1 MATTNSPQFIA
12 DWYRSCIA
20 TFENVTRSVDNL
32 APNLD
37 SAKALALQ
45 LVQDQI
51 GRFRVWAGN
60 MGAHHPARSR
70 MSLDHKLKEASHI
83 HDMVVE
89 LLEELNTSLE
99 MLHCS
104 TQQNLLNPD
113 LILEQAEET
122 DGDCENNG
130 MELDDTVS
138 DSGSAA
144 SSDSPL
150 SDFVFKLDDIANII
164 SCLYNLSAAMRQ
176 PVPQD
181 RLKKYAAI
189 DLSHYESFDNRHVLE
204 KFPNAKPFLIQR
216 LGNANTQRRQYFRYR
231 LLHYEKIA
239 QGVEQVGPATSVPE
253 SLYTDLHAVHH
264 DADLAQDNYIT
275 SQRATNDDA
284 ATVITAAKTSTTISI
299 VPKGTVVRTQPT
311 LDIIETESDGGQTAT
326 SYGTIMETGKVKLLK
341 VPDPPNADHVFDG
354 NAFQCPY
361 CYSLI
366 IVQNS
371 RAWQRHVFRD
381 LRPYVCTFDS
391 CTKPNRL
398 FETRHDWYD
407 HEVRHHRREWYCAEC
422 TVTCTTSSNFSHHI
436 KKFHPALS
444 DVHDIS
450 ALVENC
456 ERVVSTPQQCPLC
469 TVQSEHTTKGLR
481 SHLGRH
487 MQQLALF
494 TLPRL
499 EVDDNGGEDVPSEA
513 GLRGM
518 ESSSEEDK
526 DNMSELEFHSNSS
539 EDRPEKESEGAEG
552 GAEEGERVKPED
564 HPGEENRSGD
574 DEGLKETDGV
584 KVRSGSDKPRR

>member
-1 MATTNSPQFIA
+1 MATTNSPQSIA
-12 DWYRSCIA
+12 NWYRSCIA

-104 TQQNLLNPD
+104 TQNLLNPD
-113 LILEQAEET
+113 LILEEAEET

-130 MELDDTVS
+130 MELDDNVS

-181 RLKKYAAI
+181 RLRKYAAI
-189 DLSHYESFDNRHVLE
+189 DLSHYEFFDNLHVLE

-231 LLHYEKIA
+231 FLHYEKIA
-239 QGVEQVGPATSVPE
+239 KGVEQVRPATSVPE
-253 SLYTDLHAVHH
+253 TLYTDLHAVHR
-264 DADLAQDNYIT
+264 DADLAQDDYIT
-275 SQRATNDDA
+275 SRRATNDDA
-284 ATVITAAKTSTTISI
+284 AAAITAAITSTTISI
-299 VPKGTVVRTQPT
+299 VPKGAVVRTQPT
-311 LDIIETESDGGQTAT
+311 LDIIETESDGGQTAI
-326 SYGTIMETGKVKLLK
+326 SYGTTMETGKVNLLK
-341 VPDPPNADHVFDG
+341 VPDPPNADHVFHG

-366 IVQNS
+366 IVRNS

-381 LRPYVCTFDS
+381 LRPYVCTFNS
-391 CTKPNRL
+391 CTKPNQL
-398 FETRHDWYD
+398 FENRREWYD

-422 TVTCTTSSNFSHHI
+422 TVTYTTSSNFIHHLKEI
-436 KKFHPALS
+436 HPALGNEQ
-444 DVHDIS
+444 DIP
-450 ALVENC
+450 ALIENC
-456 ERVVSTPQQCPLC
+456 GRVVRTPQQCPLC
-469 TVQSEHTTKGLR
+469 TVQSEHTAEGLR

-513 GLRGM
+513 GLIGR
-518 ESSSEEDK
+518 ESSREEGE
-526 DNMSELEFHSNSS
+526 DNISELEFHSNSS
-539 EDRPEKESEGAEG
+539 ENRPEKESEGAEG

-564 HPGEENRSGD
+564 HPREVNRPGD
-574 DEGLKETDGV
+574 DEGV
-584 KVRSGSDKPRR
+584 KVRSESDKPWP